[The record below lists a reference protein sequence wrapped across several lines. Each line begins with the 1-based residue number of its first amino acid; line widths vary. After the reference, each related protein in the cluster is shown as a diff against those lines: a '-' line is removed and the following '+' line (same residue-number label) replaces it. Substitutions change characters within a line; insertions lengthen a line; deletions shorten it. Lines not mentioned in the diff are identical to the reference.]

1 MIVVLRKNV
10 MNRPMKYNRL
20 IQNFLS
26 QRSNSNSG
34 QVAVALVAGLAAGA
48 IISILFAPS
57 KGSTMRN
64 NIADKAKNL
73 SNDVRDGY
81 LAYKDR
87 LFGHDA
93 AVEEDVTPE
102 VPHFT
107 HTVTKKR
114 KSDIKQL
121 ITEAHQ
127 DGEQT
132 AHS

>member
-1 MIVVLRKNV
+1 
-10 MNRPMKYNRL
+10 MNRQMKYNRL

-26 QRSNSNSG
+26 QRSNSNNG

-57 KGSTMRN
+57 KGSTTRG
-64 NIADKAKNL
+64 NIVDKAKNL
-73 SNDVRDGY
+73 TNGVRDGY
-81 LAYKDR
+81 LEYKER
-87 LFGHDA
+87 LFGHDDT
-93 AVEEDVTPE
+93 VVEDVTPE

-107 HTVTKKR
+107 HSVTKKR

-127 DGEQT
+127 EGEHP

>member
-1 MIVVLRKNV
+1 
-10 MNRPMKYNRL
+10 MNKPMKYNRL

-26 QRSNSNSG
+26 QRSSSNSG

-57 KGSTMRN
+57 KGSTTRH
-64 NIADKAKNL
+64 NIADRAKSL
-73 SNDVRDGY
+73 SNGVKDGY
-81 LAYKDR
+81 LAYRDR
-87 LFGHDA
+87 LFGNDA
-93 AVEEDVTPE
+93 PVEEEATPE

-132 AHS
+132 AQS